1 MNFMKMTYKLLELL
15 PIAPKADTDFRV
27 VDAPGYDE
35 FWVVATDPDTI
46 VIFEG
51 WIDGCT
57 AGDDRNLDV
66 AQLPN
71 GQGIG
76 NEQPVI
82 GFLYRRM
89 LDRILSPLQR
99 SITDLLDR
107 SDPRCLCGIAEQS
120 IENGARSS
128 TAIRLRRWELK
139 S

>member
-76 NEQPVI
+76 NE
-82 GFLYRRM
+82 
-89 LDRILSPLQR
+89 
-99 SITDLLDR
+99 
-107 SDPRCLCGIAEQS
+107 
-120 IENGARSS
+120 
-128 TAIRLRRWELK
+128 
-139 S
+139 